1 MDMNVSYERPGP
13 VEYAELRRLAGLAP
27 LEETLAEAGLN
38 GSIFTVVV
46 RDENSR
52 LLGMGRIVGDGAC
65 YFQVVDVLVHPSC
78 RDQGTGIEDTLMKE
92 IVRYLEENTSEGSQ
106 VIVISDTPGIRLYQ
120 SFGFKL
126 MYPDFYGMS
135 RITRPPV

>member
-1 MDMNVSYERPGP
+1 MNVSYERPSP
-13 VEYAELRRLAGLAP
+13 VEYAELRRFAGLSP
-27 LEETLAEAGLN
+27 LEEAAAAAGLN
-38 GSIFTVVV
+38 GSIFSVVV

-65 YFQVVDVLVHPSC
+65 YFQVADVLVHLSC

-92 IVRYLEENTSEGSQ
+92 IVLYLEKNTSEGSQ

-135 RITRPPV
+135 RTSRQPV